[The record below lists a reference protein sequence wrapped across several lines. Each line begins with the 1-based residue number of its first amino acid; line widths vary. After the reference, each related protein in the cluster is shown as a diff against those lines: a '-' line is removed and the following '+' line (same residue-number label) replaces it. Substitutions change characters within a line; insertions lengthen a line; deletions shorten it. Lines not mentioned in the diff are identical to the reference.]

1 MLSSKVG
8 WSKAADAF
16 SAGKEAAAKAGCSGN
31 VAFVFGSPAYDS
43 SKLIA
48 GVKEALPKVPVVG
61 CTSFTGVITPDGFIG
76 GDTYCGIM
84 LLDDP
89 DMTVGTG
96 SAEFKG
102 CAVEAGA
109 AAAKAALEA
118 AARTDMPD
126 WFYMVA
132 PPGKEE
138 YYLQGIQSVVG
149 RRPFFG
155 GSAADNDVSGKWFV
169 YGEEAMADGVTV
181 AFFWNKPFGKCYTGA
196 YRKSGKRGI
205 MTKVE
210 GNRQL
215 AEIDGKPA
223 LDVIAS
229 WIGST
234 PAELQGLNLLGA
246 TIHHPRGQQ
255 DIVSDHVWI
264 RHPMAGNPDGSVN
277 VGNKLIEGTCVE
289 MMEATTDELISSVG
303 DAVNAAKESLGSE
316 MGALLAVHCGG
327 RRGGI
332 GDRIEEVTEQ
342 FKKTADGA
350 PFIAVFTFGEYGC
363 DNKMGYTA
371 NGCGGL
377 MLSFM
382 ALKK

>member
-196 YRKSGKRGI
+196 YRKSG
-205 MTKVE
+205 
-210 GNRQL
+210 
-215 AEIDGKPA
+215 
-223 LDVIAS
+223 
-229 WIGST
+229 
-234 PAELQGLNLLGA
+234 
-246 TIHHPRGQQ
+246 
-255 DIVSDHVWI
+255 
-264 RHPMAGNPDGSVN
+264 
-277 VGNKLIEGTCVE
+277 
-289 MMEATTDELISSVG
+289 
-303 DAVNAAKESLGSE
+303 
-316 MGALLAVHCGG
+316 
-327 RRGGI
+327 
-332 GDRIEEVTEQ
+332 
-342 FKKTADGA
+342 
-350 PFIAVFTFGEYGC
+350 
-363 DNKMGYTA
+363 
-371 NGCGGL
+371 
-377 MLSFM
+377 
-382 ALKK
+382 